1 MAERERPSWKDI
13 DRMRDGSSSRRR
25 NDRRDKKPIKEH
37 STRYDKYKADLN
49 RLFDQGMAGELIK
62 KTAKPEPKA
71 DEPDKKNGDKKN
83 GDKAEAKASTRR
95 KGNGR
100 IPKDASKSAS
110 RFKLIRAVID
120 ASDTQTLNQA
130 VDALVEQFGLPDDW
144 EVLVRVVEHPDEALV
159 RRAVERMTELLP
171 QTAKVPR
178 RASLK
183 ERLRTIGQTASDSE
197 LRQLAEDLSGQ
208 L

>member
-1 MAERERPSWKDI
+1 
-13 DRMRDGSSSRRR
+13 MRDGSSGRRR
-25 NDRRDKKPIKEH
+25 KDRREGKPIKEH

-49 RLFDQGMAGELIK
+49 RLFDQGMAGELLK
-62 KTAKPEPKA
+62 KAAKPEPKP
-71 DEPDKKNGDKKN
+71 DEPAKKNGGKKDN
-83 GDKAEAKASTRR
+83 AKAEAKANRR

-110 RFKLIRAVID
+110 RFKLIRAVTD
-120 ASDTQTLNQA
+120 AGDPQTLNQA
-130 VDALVEQFGLPDDW
+130 IDALVEQFGLPDDW
-144 EVLVRVVEHPDEALV
+144 EVLVRVVEHPDESLV
-159 RRAVERMTELLP
+159 RRAVGRMVELLP

-183 ERLRTIGQTASDSE
+183 ERLRTIGQTASDAE
-197 LRQLAEDLSGQ
+197 LRQLADELSIQ